1 MFDVILVLIL
11 KHTFYLLGQYS
22 LHLNSI
28 PNQPKKENIIGVLQK
43 TEAESSVQDE
53 NKSVLNTNQEIS
65 QQYEQEIAMYVTL
78 MCCGVVVHIRFC
90 FSLTYM

>member
-1 MFDVILVLIL
+1 M
-11 KHTFYLLGQYS
+11 
-22 LHLNSI
+22 
-28 PNQPKKENIIGVLQK
+28 GVLQK

-65 QQYEQEIAMYVTL
+65 QQYEQEIAMCVTL
-78 MCCGVVVHIRFC
+78 TCCGVVMYIWFC